1 MASKPPLQSRP
12 SAPSASS
19 RQAVVD
25 DVLNLQRALEEINA
39 KLAATHT
46 ANSALAAEN
55 ETLSTYIDSLMARV
69 GSMGGRITAPA
80 QKGKSLRSRLS
91 LSGRRKVVKV
101 NDKVGELQRGSR
113 PPPDRRRAARRHRA
127 AHARAARRQP
137 SDGALASPTLAPL
150 ASPTGPLAS
159 PRFTADTAA
168 AAAEVARNKILK
180 PLADATL
187 RRKSPRP
194 RPR

>member
-101 NDKVGELQRGSR
+101 NDKVGELQSGAVKSGAAQTSAAPLAATAPLTLEPLVGS
-113 PPPDRRRAARRHRA
+113 PATAP
-127 AHARAARRQP
+127 
-137 SDGALASPTLAPL
+137 LASPTLAPL

-159 PRFTADTAA
+159 PRFTAD
-168 AAAEVARNKILK
+168 N
-180 PLADATL
+180 PPPPPPP
-187 RRKSPRP
+187 PR
-194 RPR
+194 

>member
-1 MASKPPLQSRP
+1 MTSKQPLQSRP
-12 SAPSASS
+12 SAPSSSS

-101 NDKVGELQRGSR
+101 NDKVGELQSGPSSSRQAAAAAPLAATAPLTLEPLVGS
-113 PPPDRRRAARRHRA
+113 PATAP
-127 AHARAARRQP
+127 
-137 SDGALASPTLAPL
+137 LASPALAPL

-159 PRFTADTAA
+159 PRFSAD
-168 AAAEVARNKILK
+168 N
-180 PLADATL
+180 PPPPPPP
-187 RRKSPRP
+187 PR
-194 RPR
+194 